1 MLTAKQ
7 QEQLIQQA
15 IARRQIALI
24 HARTSAGTT
33 ARTCVQ
39 FLALDDQ
46 DTHLG
51 IWAQVMEGNGR
62 QLEDL
67 ANNQTAVEVSFKT
80 AQQGVFFDSTILRQ
94 KKKWMNRYVLLDP
107 PTEIS
112 TVERRSDSRE
122 SVPDGIELCADVTV
136 LAGGA
141 AGQEFSGWIW
151 DISPTGASLVCP
163 AGTETIKPGKGSDLT
178 IRITALGRRQFELPA
193 TICNTQR
200 ISTSSSRLG
209 VRFSTPT
216 PASAGGLKQ
225 LLDDLGARRIKQDL
239 GKELRRRF

>member
-1 MLTAKQ
+1 MLTARQ

-24 HARTSAGTT
+24 HARKSAGATG
-33 ARTCVQ
+33 RICIQ

-46 DTHLG
+46 ETHLG
-51 IWAQVMEGNGR
+51 IWAQVMEGNAR

-67 ANNQTAVEVSFKT
+67 ANNQTEIEVSFKT
-80 AQQGVFFDSTILRQ
+80 AQQGVFFDSKILRQ
-94 KKKWMNRYVLLDP
+94 KKKWLNRYALIAP

-112 TVERRSDSRE
+112 TVERRCDSRE
-122 SVPDGIELCADVTV
+122 SVPDGIELCADVT
-136 LAGGA
+136 LATPGA
-141 AGQEFSGWIW
+141 AGQEFSAWIW

-163 AGTETIKPGKGSDLT
+163 AGTETIQPGKDSQLT
-178 IRITALGRRQFELPA
+178 IRLTTLGRREIELPA

-200 ISTSSSRLG
+200 LSMSSSRLG
-209 VRFSTPT
+209 VRFGTPT
-216 PASAGGLKQ
+216 PASAAGLKQ